1 MRELKTIQTQ
11 GKLNEVWALDEAGA
25 GGACHRYCV
34 LPVDPEKWRGYII
47 NFQHGPKNDP
57 SSIQGVLDTDLLE
70 IVRDRL
76 TAFQQGEFANE
87 YDARALHHIEEA
99 LHQMNRRVEDRL
111 SRGVLGTME
120 K

>member
-25 GGACHRYCV
+25 GGACHSY
-34 LPVDPEKWRGYII
+34 YIRRDDGGAYFNTSI
-47 NFQHGPKNDP
+47 NFQHGPRNDP
-57 SSIQGVLDTDLLE
+57 SSTQGVLDTDLLE

-76 TAFQQGEFANE
+76 TAFQQGEFADE
-87 YDARALHHIEEA
+87 YNARALHHIEEA
-99 LHQMNRRVEDRL
+99 LYQMKLRVDDRL

>member
-11 GKLNEVWALDEAGA
+11 GKLNEVWAMDDAGT

-47 NFQHGPKNDP
+47 DFQHGPRNDP

-76 TAFQQGEFANE
+76 IGFQSGEFACREN
-87 YDARALHHIEEA
+87 ALALTKLEEC
-99 LHQMNRRVEDRL
+99 LMWMNRRVEDRAE
-111 SRGVLGTME
+111 RKVLGTME